1 MSQSFSPEEILEM
14 FRECMPIFTVL
25 SDEHR
30 QHIVVLLSQHDEGL
44 NVNAITEQMPLSRPA
59 ISHHLKVLKQA
70 GIVNS
75 EKKGTES
82 TYFLTFKTPL
92 ERVKNLISI
101 IEYNCTIK

>member
-1 MSQSFSPEEILEM
+1 MNPSFSPEQILEN
-14 FRECMPIFTVL
+14 FRDCMPIFTVL

-30 QHIVVLLSQHDEGL
+30 QHIVVLLSQYDEGL
-44 NVNAITEQMPLSRPA
+44 NVNAITDQMPLSRPA

-82 TYFLTFKTPL
+82 TYFLTLKAPL
-92 ERVKNLISI
+92 EQVKTLISM
-101 IEYNCTIK
+101 IEDNCTIK